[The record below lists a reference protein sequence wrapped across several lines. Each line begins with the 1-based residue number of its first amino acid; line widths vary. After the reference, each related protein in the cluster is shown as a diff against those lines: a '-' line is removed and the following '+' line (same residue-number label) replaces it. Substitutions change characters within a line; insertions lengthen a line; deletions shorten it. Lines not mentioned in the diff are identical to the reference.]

1 MNKDSIY
8 LHQDMPRVKRKTS
21 ILIGQQEIKGAPFA
35 NQENINKREEL
46 KQVDCT
52 CSIPPNPFCKQ

>member
-1 MNKDSIY
+1 M
-8 LHQDMPRVKRKTS
+8 HQDMPRVKRKTS

-52 CSIPPNPFCKQ
+52 CSISPNPFCKQ